1 MDNRL
6 MINQPVQPLERSNQK
21 SRNNE
26 SSEVDGN
33 KANFKD
39 LLQKQINQNDKLQ
52 FSKHAKERIASRR
65 INISDAQM
73 NKLTSG
79 LEKAADKGSKDSLI
93 MVDDVAYVVSVENNT
108 VITAIDDKNVKE
120 NVFTNIDSAVFM

>member
-26 SSEVDGN
+26 SSEVDRN

>member
-1 MDNRL
+1 MMDNRL
-6 MINQPVQPLERSNQK
+6 MINQPVQPLEPNSQTRKQNASRK
-21 SRNNE
+21 SE
-26 SSEVDGN
+26 S
-33 KANFKD
+33 KADFKE

-65 INISDAQM
+65 INVSDVQM
-73 NKLTSG
+73 EKLTSG

-93 MVDDVAYVVSVENNT
+93 MVDGVAYVVSVENNT
-108 VITAIDDKNVKE
+108 VITAIDDQNVKE

>member
-6 MINQPVQPLERSNQK
+6 MINQPVRPLERSGQTRK
-21 SRNNE
+21 QDLSKNE
-26 SSEVDGN
+26 VS
-33 KANFKD
+33 KADFKEI
-39 LLQKQINQNDKLQ
+39 LQKQINQTDKLQ

-65 INISDAQM
+65 INVSDIQM
-73 NKLTSG
+73 EKLTTG

-93 MVDDVAYVVSVENNT
+93 MVDGVAYVVSVENNT
-108 VITAIDDKNVKE
+108 VITAIDDQNVKE

>member
-6 MINQPVQPLERSNQK
+6 MINQPVQPLDRTGQTRKQDSLRK
-21 SRNNE
+21 SGE
-26 SSEVDGN
+26 
-33 KANFKD
+33 KADFKE

-65 INISDAQM
+65 INVSNAQM
-73 NKLTSG
+73 DKLTSG

-93 MVDDVAYVVSVENNT
+93 MVDGVAYVVSVENNT
-108 VITAIDDKNVKE
+108 VITAIDNDNIKE

>member
-6 MINQPVQPLERSNQK
+6 MINQPVQPLEPNSQTRKQNASRK
-21 SRNNE
+21 SE
-26 SSEVDGN
+26 S
-33 KANFKD
+33 KADFKE

-65 INISDAQM
+65 INVSDVQM
-73 NKLTSG
+73 EKLTSG

-93 MVDDVAYVVSVENNT
+93 MVDGVAYVVSVENNT
-108 VITAIDDKNVKE
+108 VITAIDDQNVKE

>member
-6 MINQPVQPLERSNQK
+6 IINQPVRPLERSGQTRK
-21 SRNNE
+21 QAPSKK
-26 SSEVDGN
+26 EVN
-33 KANFKD
+33 KADFKE
-39 LLQKQINQNDKLQ
+39 LLQKQINQNEKIQ

-65 INISDAQM
+65 INVSDIQM
-73 NKLTSG
+73 DKLTSG

-93 MVDDVAYVVSVENNT
+93 MVDGVAYVVSVENNT
-108 VITAIDDKNVKE
+108 VITAIDNENVKE

>member
-6 MINQPVQPLERSNQK
+6 MINQPVQPLDRTGQTRKQDSLRK
-21 SRNNE
+21 SGE
-26 SSEVDGN
+26 
-33 KANFKD
+33 KADFKE
-39 LLQKQINQNDKLQ
+39 LLQKQITQNDKLQ

-65 INISDAQM
+65 INVSNAQM
-73 NKLTSG
+73 DKLTSG

-93 MVDDVAYVVSVENNT
+93 MVDGVAYVVSVENNT
-108 VITAIDDKNVKE
+108 VITAIDNDNIKE

>member
-6 MINQPVQPLERSNQK
+6 MINQPVQPLEPNSQTRKQNASRK
-21 SRNNE
+21 SG
-26 SSEVDGN
+26 S
-33 KANFKD
+33 KADFKE

-65 INISDAQM
+65 INVTDVQM
-73 NKLTSG
+73 EKLTSG

-93 MVDDVAYVVSVENNT
+93 MVDGVAYVVSVENNT
-108 VITAIDDKNVKE
+108 VITAIDDQNVKE